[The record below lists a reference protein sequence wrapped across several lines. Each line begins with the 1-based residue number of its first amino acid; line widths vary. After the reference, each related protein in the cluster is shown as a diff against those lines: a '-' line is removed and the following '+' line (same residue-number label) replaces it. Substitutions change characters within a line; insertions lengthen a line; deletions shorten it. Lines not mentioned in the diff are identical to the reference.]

1 MRKEP
6 RNKNRIPVILE
17 MLEDIW
23 VTKPDMRFGQIVHN
37 LFQSRFTDRDMFH
50 VEDDEFQEVLFK
62 LTNEENNKN
71 DEK

>member
-1 MRKEP
+1 MRNTK
-6 RNKNRIPVILE
+6 RIPVILE

-50 VEDDEFQEVLFK
+50 VEDSEFQEALFK
-62 LTNEENNKN
+62 IIEEYKN
-71 DEK
+71 DKE